1 MGDGSAPIPLATLRT
16 WPCASCSYAR
26 WKAGP
31 PDPIKVGPSSR
42 ILLAQET
49 FFQHLRETLPFVFVQ
64 LCQPSPIMLLLNL
77 FLTLLSL
84 LVGASSV
91 GAGLVGTVESTPAI
105 VGHIKEVQNQT
116 VEMASIVKNWD
127 GDIVTALPILSAS
140 GSLLQAI
147 EDGTGTAA
155 NLSKDMS
162 VGEAIKVKRATK
174 ELLKHIESSLD
185 TITGSKL
192 LFDHAGLTS
201 MMISKIEDTKKAA
214 EGLIAAIVDKLP
226 VGKGIGRK
234 LGRKISA
241 AFDSA
246 IADFSGEA

>member
-1 MGDGSAPIPLATLRT
+1 M
-16 WPCASCSYAR
+16 
-26 WKAGP
+26 
-31 PDPIKVGPSSR
+31 
-42 ILLAQET
+42 
-49 FFQHLRETLPFVFVQ
+49 
-64 LCQPSPIMLLLNL
+64 MLLNL

-91 GAGLVGTVESTPAI
+91 GARLSETVESTPAI
-105 VGHIKEVQNQT
+105 VGHIKQVQNQT

-127 GDIVTALPILSAS
+127 GDIVSALPILSAS

-147 EDGTGTAA
+147 EDGTGTAT

-162 VGEAIKVKRATK
+162 VRQAIKVKKATK
-174 ELLKHIESSLD
+174 ELLKHIESSLG

-201 MMISKIEDTKKAA
+201 MMISKLEDTKKAA

-246 IADFSGEA
+246 IADFSGET